1 MVNTGQI
8 MAEFGLTEAD
18 IASAAR
24 TSMPGEKPTALL
36 EALAWPNDCGR
47 IKVKILGVRHLLL
60 ELYMAHSAQRA
71 GLK

>member
-1 MVNTGQI
+1 MLAGELLRHGHLLLNRTANPQQRTAQQTMVNTGQI

-36 EALAWPNDCGR
+36 ESLARPND
-47 IKVKILGVRHLLL
+47 
-60 ELYMAHSAQRA
+60 
-71 GLK
+71 